1 MENHTIVD
9 NFLHRNIYVET
20 FLATG
25 TSTDSKYETAQ
36 KTKNLFLKHES
47 EYAIFSIF
55 GFESC

>member
-9 NFLHRNIYVET
+9 NFLHWNIYVET

-36 KTKNLFLKHES
+36 KTKNES